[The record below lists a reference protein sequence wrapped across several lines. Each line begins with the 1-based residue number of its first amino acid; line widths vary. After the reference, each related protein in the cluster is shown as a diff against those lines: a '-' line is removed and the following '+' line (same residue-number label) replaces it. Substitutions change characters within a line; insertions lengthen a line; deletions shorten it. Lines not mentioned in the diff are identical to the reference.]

1 MKKLIALLLV
11 LTLALPMIFAAS
23 AESPEIQGK
32 ELDQMLPMYFWMLGK
47 IWDDVP
53 YWDTSI
59 SILHEK
65 DNAMIFSSGAMG
77 GRTFSNSEIIER
89 AGIMLFNSDH
99 FKDQLNAF
107 TPALIFAMEY
117 TFKDTLWMK
126 QPFDTISEELAP
138 IVNTVLAGE
147 PYVSEPYVYHLKL
160 EESEGVSSIAVWADH
175 IDLYRA
181 EHPEFTE

>member
-11 LTLALPMIFAAS
+11 LTLALPMTFAAS

-32 ELDQMLPMYFWMLGK
+32 ELDQMLPMYYWMLGK
-47 IWDDVP
+47 LWDGVP

-59 SILHEK
+59 SILHKK
-65 DNAMIFSSGAMG
+65 DNTMSFSSGALV
-77 GRTFSNSEIIER
+77 GRTFPNSEIIER
-89 AGIMLFNSDH
+89 ASLALFNSDQ
-99 FKDQLNAF
+99 FKDQLNAL

-117 TFKDTLWMK
+117 TFADTLWMK

-138 IVNTVLAGE
+138 IVSTVLAGE
-147 PYVSEPYVYHLKL
+147 PYVSEPYVYHLEIVDNDIINVL
-160 EESEGVSSIAVWADH
+160 ADH